1 MACDQLLH
9 LTAEPARVDRCGIK
23 LPNGVRT
30 EQQTNHHAGE
40 VGILGVTVATVGKVV
55 EERGEL
61 RHDLF
66 VERCQPLA

>member
-1 MACDQLLH
+1 MVNSSMTCDQLLH

-40 VGILGVTVATVGKVV
+40 VGIFGVTVATVG
-55 EERGEL
+55 
-61 RHDLF
+61 
-66 VERCQPLA
+66 